1 MAYGPMWDTKK
12 GDERDVTENK
22 GEYWRCTAIEP
33 ETRLGVGRG
42 IGQTETAA
50 AIQLWQ
56 QVKQRD
62 AHCSSPPP
70 VLSDGWGGHR
80 EALVEVY
87 GQVPEYKGR
96 GRPPTKKQPVDG
108 WHYTQM
114 VKQRDDKGNLMGV
127 DIRVFYGDETTL
139 NQTGTRT
146 TCVERTNLTSRL
158 MNGRLVRKT
167 LGFSKQ
173 VEMLVVSCIWEDVVY
188 NLTRSV
194 KTLRVQATPVDHR
207 RWIYRSPAM
216 AAGITDRIWS
226 IRDVLMTIPLPT
238 NSI

>member
-1 MAYGPMWDTKK
+1 MDLCRIQKR
-12 GDERDVTENK
+12 GDERVATEDK

-33 ETRLGVGRG
+33 ETRLRVGRG
-42 IGQTETAA
+42 IDQTETDA

-62 AHCSSPPP
+62 AHANSPPP

-87 GQVPEYKGR
+87 GQVPEYQGR
-96 GRPPTKKQPVDG
+96 GRPPTRKQPLEG

-114 VKQRDDKGNLMGV
+114 VKQRDAQGKLMGV
-127 DIRVFYGDETTL
+127 DIRVIYGDDRTL
-139 NQTGTRT
+139 SQTGTRT

-173 VEMLVVSCIWEDVVY
+173 LEMLSASSVWEDMLY
-188 NLTRSV
+188 NLTRPV
-194 KTLRVQATPVDHR
+194 KTLRLEVFPQTDR
-207 RWIYRSPAM
+207 RWIQRSPAM
-216 AAGITDRIWS
+216 AAGITDHLWS
-226 IRDVLMTIPLPT
+226 IRELLMTVSLPT

>member
-1 MAYGPMWDTKK
+1 L
-12 GDERDVTENK
+12 R
-22 GEYWRCTAIEP
+22 
-33 ETRLGVGRG
+33 VGRG
-42 IGQTETAA
+42 IAQTETDA

-56 QVKQRD
+56 QVKRRE
-62 AHCSSPPP
+62 AHASSPPP

-87 GQVPEYKGR
+87 GHVPEYKGR
-96 GRPPTKKQPVDG
+96 GRPPTRKQPIDG

-114 VKQRDDKGNLMGV
+114 VKQRDDTGNLIGV
-127 DIRVFYGDETTL
+127 NIRVIYGDDTTL
-139 NQTGTRT
+139 NRTGIRT

-173 VEMLVVSCIWEDVVY
+173 LDMLSASCIWEDVVY

-194 KTLRVQATPVDHR
+194 KTLRVQAPPADHR
-207 RWIYRSPAM
+207 RWIHRSPTM
-216 AAGITDRIWS
+216 AANLTDHIWS
-226 IRDVLMTIPLPT
+226 IREVLMAIPVPT